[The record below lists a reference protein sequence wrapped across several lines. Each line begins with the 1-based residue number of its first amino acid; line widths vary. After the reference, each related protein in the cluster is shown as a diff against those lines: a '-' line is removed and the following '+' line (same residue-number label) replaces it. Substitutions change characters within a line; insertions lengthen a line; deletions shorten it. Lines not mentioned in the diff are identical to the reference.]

1 MTTHSVITGGAVPKR
16 TEPRR
21 PRVLPLWYTVGVAV
35 VVLAVTLYAL
45 LVEGAYRAPVGV
57 RETLPETLR
66 GQDLLTLL
74 TVPVLLWAGVRA
86 RAGSLRAHIV
96 WLALLFYFAYT
107 YLMYVVT
114 PFNDVF
120 LLYVAA
126 IGLASYG
133 VLDGLLRID
142 VTVASAAFTEFPR
155 RALGGFLVAV
165 GALFVTLWLA
175 QILPAIPGDVPE
187 ALIVYDIPNAVH
199 VLDLAFVLPL
209 MIATGVLLFRRHQ
222 VAPVLATLLLVKM
235 TTVGLALLFMNGFV
249 YADGG
254 QIDVAEP
261 AIWSVIVA
269 VGSMWLV
276 VVMRRIHPAPDGWLR
291 PGLWGD
297 VARAEADSPTG
308 QSRRTLPF
316 SKPGEARSR

>member
-1 MTTHSVITGGAVPKR
+1 MATHSVITGAAAPKR
-16 TEPRR
+16 AEPGK
-21 PRVLPLWYTVGVAV
+21 PQVLPLWYTAGVAAV
-35 VVLAVTLYAL
+35 LLAVTLYGL
-45 LVEGAYRAPVGV
+45 LVEGAYRVPLGV
-57 RETLPETLR
+57 RESLPETLR

-74 TVPVLLWAGVRA
+74 TVPILLWASVRA

-96 WLALLFYFAYT
+96 WLALLFYVAYT

-133 VLDGLLRID
+133 LLNGLLRID

-155 RALGGFLVAV
+155 RGLGAFLLAV

-175 QILPAIPGDVPE
+175 QVLPAIPGEVPE
-187 ALIVYDIPNAVH
+187 GLIVYDIPNTVH

-209 MIATGVLLFRRHQ
+209 MIATGVLLFRGQQ

-249 YADGG
+249 YAGG
-254 QIDVAEP
+254 GEVNVAET
-261 AIWSVIVA
+261 AIWGVIVVA
-269 VGSMWLV
+269 GAAWLV
-276 VVMRRIHPAPDGWLR
+276 VVMRRIRRVPDGWLR
-291 PGLWGD
+291 PGLW
-297 VARAEADSPTG
+297 STP
-308 QSRRTLPF
+308 
-316 SKPGEARSR
+316 

>member
-1 MTTHSVITGGAVPKR
+1 MTTHSVITGSAAPKR
-16 TEPRR
+16 AEPRK
-21 PRVLPLWYTVGVAV
+21 PPVLPLWYTVGVTAV
-35 VVLAVTLYAL
+35 LLAVTLYGL
-45 LVEGAYRAPVGV
+45 LVEGAYRAPLGV
-57 RETLPETLR
+57 RDTLPETLR

-96 WLALLFYFAYT
+96 WLALLFYVAYT

-133 VLDGLLRID
+133 LLNGLFRID

-155 RALGGFLVAV
+155 RGLGAFLLAV

-187 ALIVYDIPNAVH
+187 GLIVYDIPNTVH

-209 MIATGVLLFRRHQ
+209 MIATGVLLFRGHQ

-235 TTVGLALLFMNGFV
+235 TTIGLALMFMNGFV
-249 YADGG
+249 SAEGG
-254 QIDVAEP
+254 QINVAET
-261 AIWSVIVA
+261 AIWGVIVV
-269 VGSMWLV
+269 VGAAWLV
-276 VVMRRIHPAPDGWLR
+276 VVMRRIRRAPDGWLR
-291 PGLWGD
+291 PGLW
-297 VARAEADSPTG
+297 
-308 QSRRTLPF
+308 RT
-316 SKPGEARSR
+316 S